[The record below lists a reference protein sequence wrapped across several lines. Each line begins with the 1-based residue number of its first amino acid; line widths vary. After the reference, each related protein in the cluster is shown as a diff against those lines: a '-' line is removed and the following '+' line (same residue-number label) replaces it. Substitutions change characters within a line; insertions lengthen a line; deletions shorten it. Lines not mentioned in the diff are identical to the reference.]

1 MKVRRELL
9 AQITQLEQLERQK
22 FEMDLKKLED
32 ALQKEE
38 RDKLKIIDTYGQDG
52 VKLLEAE
59 REAQTK

>member
-1 MKVRRELL
+1 MRRELL